1 MLRAL
6 YTAASG
12 MTAQQFNIDTISHNL
27 ANVNTT
33 AFKRVRPEFQDLLYL
48 TIRRP
53 VAVEKGA
60 AGAPIGIDVGLGVRA
75 AGSHTIFQQG
85 SLQPTGNPLDL
96 ALSGPG
102 FFVVKGGKG
111 DVSYYTRD
119 GSFKLDANGNLV
131 TGEGYLV
138 QKEGGGEI
146 KLAGATE
153 ITVAQDGT
161 VTYLTSK
168 DQNPQNAGKL
178 MLVRFPNPAGLEKV
192 GHNLYRP
199 TSVSGGATELKEE
212 DRRTVTVEQ
221 GFLESSNVQV
231 VEEMVSLITAQR
243 AYELNSKAVQAAD
256 EMLQIAN
263 NLRR

>member
-53 VAVEKGA
+53 VAVEGGA
-60 AGAPIGIDVGLGVRA
+60 AGAPTGIDVGLGVRA

-102 FFVVKGGKG
+102 FFVVKGPG
-111 DVSYYTRD
+111 DEELYTRD
-119 GSFKLDANGNLV
+119 GSFKLDGEGRLV
-131 TGEGYLV
+131 TTDGYLV
-138 QKEGGGEI
+138 QGEDGDIEIPPEAKEI
-146 KLAGATE
+146 SVSA
-153 ITVAQDGT
+153 DGT
-161 VTYLTSK
+161 ITYLSSEDSK
-168 DQNPQNAGKL
+168 PQEVDKL
-178 MLVRFPNPAGLEKV
+178 LIVQFINPAGLEKLGRNIYRATAASGEPQEV
-192 GHNLYRP
+192 GENG
-199 TSVSGGATELKEE
+199 SQN
-212 DRRTVTVEQ
+212 VTVEQ